1 LRSKACI
8 RCESAKLVVNV
19 ILQNQEK
26 ERNNDNG
33 CLLSLSHPL
42 AIGLKE
48 NQKMTT
54 MMNMLSAIIV
64 VHLATNIIAKK
75 EKEEDDEHAI
85 MHIIVPL
92 INMHKKKIR
101 KNIILLIL

>member
-1 LRSKACI
+1 MWLRSKASI
-8 RCESAKLVVNV
+8 SIGSAKLVANV

-64 VHLATNIIAKK
+64 VHLATNIIAKE
-75 EKEEDDEHAI
+75 EKNKDDEHAI
-85 MHIIVPL
+85 MHIIVL
-92 INMHKKKIR
+92 VINMHKKK
-101 KNIILLIL
+101 N

>member
-1 LRSKACI
+1 
-8 RCESAKLVVNV
+8 
-19 ILQNQEK
+19 
-26 ERNNDNG
+26 
-33 CLLSLSHPL
+33 
-42 AIGLKE
+42 
-48 NQKMTT
+48 

-92 INMHKKKIR
+92 INMHKKKI
-101 KNIILLIL
+101 